1 MGLKEQIASSMAEG
15 LRHPD
20 VIFVIILN
28 ISSSIFIVF
37 ANKLLFLIPGFS
49 FVITLTCVHFLV
61 TSIGMFVCSQI
72 GMFQPKK
79 LQLMK
84 VFDLSVLNC
93 GFVVITNLSLRY
105 NSVGFYQVV
114 KVMTTP
120 TILIIEYFWWNTVLP
135 LKILL
140 TLIPICFGVALTSLT
155 DFQLNFVGSVWAI
168 LGVIVTSIYQ
178 IRTGKLQKELECN
191 SMQLLY
197 YQAPVSALC
206 LAFIAPFFEDLS
218 FSSSASVWRFFME
231 YQSLGYILGS
241 GAISF
246 FVNLSIFLLIGKTSP
261 VTYNVVGH
269 FKFSCVLLGGYL
281 LFEQPVAFWNLVGV
295 FVTITGIILYTHF
308 KLQQSS
314 QAGVSVMKK
323 SEDFESQ
330 KK

>member
-1 MGLKEQIASSMAEG
+1 
-15 LRHPD
+15 
-20 VIFVIILN
+20 
-28 ISSSIFIVF
+28 
-37 ANKLLFLIPGFS
+37 
-49 FVITLTCVHFLV
+49 
-61 TSIGMFVCSQI
+61 
-72 GMFQPKK
+72 
-79 LQLMK
+79 
-84 VFDLSVLNC
+84 
-93 GFVVITNLSLRY
+93 
-105 NSVGFYQVV
+105 
-114 KVMTTP
+114 
-120 TILIIEYFWWNTVLP
+120 
-135 LKILL
+135 
-140 TLIPICFGVALTSLT
+140 
-155 DFQLNFVGSVWAI
+155 
-168 LGVIVTSIYQ
+168 
-178 IRTGKLQKELECN
+178 
-191 SMQLLY
+191 
-197 YQAPVSALC
+197 
-206 LAFIAPFFEDLS
+206 
-218 FSSSASVWRFFME
+218 ME